1 MIPRPRRHTDEGT
14 AGELDPVAEQPL
26 LDAELLRQ
34 LERLRFRT
42 LTAIVG
48 GLVGEREG
56 RAGAARHEFAEYR
69 PYVAGDELRR
79 IDWNVYRRL
88 HQLVVKVGIEDA
100 RLSIA
105 LLIDTSRSMRVG
117 RPGALHAAQRLA
129 AILAA
134 IALLRGDRVDVHA
147 IGDGHAQLLVGLDGP
162 RQLALLQDELER
174 LSPSVATGL
183 ADALT
188 EYTGR
193 GAQTDVAILLSD
205 AHVDREDLER
215 ALRLLASAGR
225 AAGVVHVFAADE
237 VTILPLGP
245 VELRDAE
252 SGRTIEATIDE
263 AAAAAYAERFAA
275 FSNDVRDLCGDYG
288 VGYVRAPSNED
299 PLDVLLAHA
308 AEAAISVA

>member
-1 MIPRPRRHTDEGT
+1 MSPRPRRDTDE
-14 AGELDPVAEQPL
+14 AGPDDGDPVAEPPL

-56 RAGAARHEFAEYR
+56 RAAAARHEFAEYR
-69 PYVAGDELRR
+69 PYVPGDELRR

-100 RLSIA
+100 RLSVA
-105 LLIDTSRSMRVG
+105 LLVDTSRSMRVG
-117 RPGALHAAQRLA
+117 SPSALRAAQRLA

-147 IGDGHAQLLVGLDGP
+147 LGDGHAQPLVGLDGP

-174 LSPSVATGL
+174 LPRSVGTGL

-188 EYTGR
+188 QYTGR

-205 AHVDREDLER
+205 AHVPREDLER
-215 ALRLLASAGR
+215 SLRLLASAGR
-225 AAGVVHVFAADE
+225 AAGLVHVVAADE

-252 SGRTIEATIDE
+252 SGRVIEATVDE
-263 AAAAAYAERFAA
+263 AVAAAYAERFAA
-275 FSNDVRDLCGDYG
+275 FADGVRDLCSANG
-288 VGYVRAPSNED
+288 VGYVRAPSDES
-299 PLDVLLAHA
+299 PLDLLLAHA

>member
-1 MIPRPRRHTDEGT
+1 MSPGSRRPADDANADGP
-14 AGELDPVAEQPL
+14 DPAEESPL

-42 LTAIVG
+42 LTALIG

-56 RAGAARHEFAEYR
+56 RAVAARHEFAEYR
-69 PYVAGDELRR
+69 PYVPGDELRR
-79 IDWNVYRRL
+79 IDWAVYRRL

-100 RLSIA
+100 RLSVA
-105 LLIDTSRSMRVG
+105 LLVDTSRSMRVG
-117 RPGALHAAQRLA
+117 SPTALRAAKRLA

-147 IGDGHAQLLVGLDGP
+147 LGDGHARPLVGLDGP
-162 RQLALLQDELER
+162 RQLALLQDELDR
-174 LSPSVATGL
+174 LPVAVGTGL

-193 GAQTDVAILLSD
+193 GVQSDVAILLSD
-205 AHVDREDLER
+205 AHVDHEDLR
-215 ALRLLASAGR
+215 PALRMLAFTGR
-225 AAGVVHVFAADE
+225 AAGLVHVLAADE
-237 VTILPLGP
+237 MTVPVLGP

-252 SGRTIEATIDE
+252 SGRTVEATIDE

-275 FSNDVRDLCGDYG
+275 FADGVRDLCAAQG
-288 VGYVRAPSNED
+288 VGYIRAPSDEE
-299 PLDVLLAHA
+299 PLDLLLAHT
-308 AEAAISVA
+308 AEAALSVA